1 MSLVEGL
8 YPANFVLNR
17 VIRKV
22 ILFLHASVA
31 SRTFISSQL
40 RSEPCH
46 SLLRYILRVGVS
58 WFVCKKNSLDS
69 VRFVFFV
76 CVIKMQNRKEH
87 ILPFYYRKVKN
98 IVQARKELR
107 EVCESVLTVEVD
119 KDKIKTNRSK
129 PTKIEFDCS

>member
-69 VRFVFFV
+69 CAV
-76 CVIKMQNRKEH
+76 CVFHVR
-87 ILPFYYRKVKN
+87 
-98 IVQARKELR
+98 
-107 EVCESVLTVEVD
+107 D
-119 KDKIKTNRSK
+119 KDAKSK
-129 PTKIEFDCS
+129 GAYFTVLLPKS